1 MNSVLP
7 VKELLEQR
15 RLVFGFIYALTRD
28 VDAAEEVFQDLSV
41 AILEEGARGTA
52 VDRFLPWALGIARH
66 RVSDF
71 YRRRGRRQPVPDV
84 MAETVVDV
92 FEQNA
97 ESREDAA
104 LRVRGLLDCVDHLPP
119 RQRQM
124 LELRYRDRKP
134 VAKVASD
141 VGWKPDAVK
150 VALSKI
156 RKALL
161 HCLRDKDLIAEGDL
175 P

>member
-28 VDAAEEVFQDLSV
+28 VDVAEEIFQDVSV
-41 AILEEGARGTA
+41 AVLEEGARGTA
-52 VDRFLPWALGIARH
+52 VDRFLPWALGVARH
-66 RVSDF
+66 RISDY
-71 YRRRGRRQPVPDV
+71 YRKRGRRPIPDV

-97 ESREDAA
+97 ESREDAVN
-104 LRVRGLLDCVDHLPP
+104 RVRGLLDCIDHLPP
-119 RQRQM
+119 RQRQI
-124 LELRYRDRKP
+124 LELRYRDRKS
-134 VAKVASD
+134 VAKVASG
-141 VGWKPDAVK
+141 VGWKPEAVK

-161 HCLRDKDLIAEGDL
+161 HCLREKDLIEGVD
-175 P
+175 PT

>member
-15 RLVFGFIYALTRD
+15 RLVFGFIHALTRD
-28 VDAAEEVFQDLSV
+28 ADASEEIFQDVSV
-41 AILEEGARGTA
+41 TILQEGARGTC

-66 RVSDF
+66 RVSDY
-71 YRRRGRRQPVPDV
+71 YRKRGRSQPVPEV
-84 MAETVVDV
+84 LAETVVEA

-97 ESREDAA
+97 EAREDGAR
-104 LRVRGLLDCVDHLPP
+104 RVRGLLDCVDELPP
-119 RQRQM
+119 RQRQI
-124 LELRYRDRKP
+124 LELRYRDRRP
-134 VAKVASD
+134 VAKVAAG
-141 VGWKPDAVK
+141 VGWKPEAVK

-161 HCLRDKDLIAEGDL
+161 NCLRDKDLIEGADIS
-175 P
+175 